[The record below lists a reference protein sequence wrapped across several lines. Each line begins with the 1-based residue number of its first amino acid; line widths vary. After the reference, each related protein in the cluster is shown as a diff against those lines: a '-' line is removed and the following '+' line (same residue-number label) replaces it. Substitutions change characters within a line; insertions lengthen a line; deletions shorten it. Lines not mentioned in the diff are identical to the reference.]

1 MSGNC
6 ECIHA
11 LRYVFQTRPQTTCR
25 PRVALSPRKDI
36 AAVVRSRNV
45 KATIAHSARAAA
57 VARSILTPA
66 GTTTRGLVPDP
77 MVAESALLPPLQRKR
92 NAEANLVSGGAL
104 LLRPAASLRAV
115 ITLHSRPIVP
125 EPAALVTRNVFSEL
139 HVNPAGHILPTFQYS
154 IRKQPV
160 IAGSEQQVDIEL
172 IRTVGCRVDTLPCES
187 TIAGPMHFQREM
199 RVEIKAESKV
209 TPRASTVF
217 NFTFAFKQ
225 GSGIGRA
232 QTLPI
237 RTRPVMRSG
246 VASLRPQL
254 SVDYALKPCLYA
266 RTRILAPLTGPGGNL
281 TVITNKKRLRVI
293 PAIHPDSKGLDAYGN
308 PKPKKYFW
316 RLVAT
321 PERMPAC
328 PCEFIHVG
336 YYDIR
341 EGVWAVNQER
351 PVVLMVPD
359 TELVPRKFGFP
370 PEPEIYPQ
378 FNEHGDPRVVM
389 VKNLIYPIHP
399 PRAQVRS
406 YYKGDP
412 PKLEEKVVIDTEFIR
427 IVIVHEGCGGAFFLI
442 NVECE

>member
-11 LRYVFQTRPQTTCR
+11 LRYVFQTRPRTTCR
-25 PRVALSPRKDI
+25 PRVALSPRI
-36 AAVVRSRNV
+36 IVAAVSPARNV

-57 VARSILTPA
+57 VAHSIVTPA
-66 GTTTRGLVPDP
+66 GTTTRGLLPNP
-77 MVAESALLPPLQRKR
+77 IVAESALLPPLQRKR
-92 NAEANLVSGGAL
+92 NAEANLVSRGAL
-104 LLRPAASLRAV
+104 LLRPAASLRAL
-115 ITLHSRPIVP
+115 ITFHSLPSVP
-125 EPAALVTRNVFSEL
+125 EPVALVTRNSFFDL
-139 HVNPAGHILPTFQYS
+139 HINPSGHILPTFQYS
-154 IRKQPV
+154 IRKQPSL
-160 IAGSEQQVDIEL
+160 AGSAQQVDIEL
-172 IRTVGCRVDTLPCES
+172 IRTIGCRVDTLPCAA

-217 NFTFAFKQ
+217 NFSFAFRQ

-232 QTLPI
+232 QTLPL

-246 VASLRPQL
+246 VASLRPRL

-293 PAIHPDSKGLDAYGN
+293 AAIHPDSKGLDAYGN
-308 PKPKKYFW
+308 PKPTVYFW
-316 RLVAT
+316 RFVAT
-321 PERMPAC
+321 PDRMPAC
-328 PCEFIHVG
+328 PCEFIHIG

-341 EGVWAVNQER
+341 DGVWAVNQER

-359 TELVPRKFGFP
+359 DKLVSTFDGPQPALF
-370 PEPEIYPQ
+370 PQ
-378 FNEHGDPRVVM
+378 FNEYGNPRVVM
-389 VKNLIYPIHP
+389 VKNLLYPINP
-399 PRAQVRS
+399 PRAQVRTYLKGNPPS
-406 YYKGDP
+406 Y
-412 PKLEEKVVIDTEFIR
+412 EEKLVIDTEFVR
-427 IVIVHEGCGGAFFLI
+427 LAIVHEGCGGAFFLI